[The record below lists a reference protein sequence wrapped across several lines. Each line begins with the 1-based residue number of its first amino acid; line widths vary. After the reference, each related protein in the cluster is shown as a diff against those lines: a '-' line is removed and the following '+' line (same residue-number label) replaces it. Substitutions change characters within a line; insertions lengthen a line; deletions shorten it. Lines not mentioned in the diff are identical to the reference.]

1 VPTVTATDTAAFAA
15 APPATATSEA
25 PPARSRT
32 LRLVPGPVWP
42 SGPDHGLETPQSP
55 FENGHSPEQ
64 PTLPLEFCLP
74 NGLPAIPTVPEL
86 VVRHPRSSI
95 VPWAA
100 RLAQAV
106 LEVVAAERPVAQLT
120 SWVQPEIY
128 RRLERRHQLTAR
140 LVDPSRPRGRAA
152 DQVQSVHVCHP
163 TPQIAEVSVVTRGS
177 DRCRALA
184 LRLEWR
190 KGRWICTELDWA

>member
-1 VPTVTATDTAAFAA
+1 MPALAASN
-15 APPATATSEA
+15 PPAN
-25 PPARSRT
+25 PPEPTPPR

-42 SGPDHGLETPQSP
+42 CSPDRELDAPLGRAAAAQS
-55 FENGHSPEQ
+55 EQ
-64 PTLPLEFCLP
+64 PPLPLEFCLP
-74 NGLPAIPTVPEL
+74 SGLPAVPAVPEL

-106 LEVVAAERPVAQLT
+106 LEVVAAERPVTQLT
-120 SWVQPEIY
+120 SWVQPEVY

-140 LVDPSRPRGRAA
+140 CVDNSRPRGRTAE
-152 DQVQSVHVCHP
+152 QVRSVHVCHP
-163 TPQIAEVSVVTRGS
+163 SPEVAEVSIVTKGA

-184 LRLEWR
+184 LRLEWQ
-190 KGRWICTELDWA
+190 KGRWLCTELDWA

>member
-1 VPTVTATDTAAFAA
+1 MPLTAADATT
-15 APPATATSEA
+15 PPATL
-25 PPARSRT
+25 ARLPEPGSRT

-42 SGPDHGLETPQSP
+42 SSPDHGPDDQRAGSGRSLT
-55 FENGHSPEQ
+55 HVQ
-64 PTLPLEFCLP
+64 PTLPLQFCLP
-74 NGLPAIPTVPEL
+74 NGLPAVPAVPEL
-86 VVRHPRSSI
+86 VVRHPSSSI

-120 SWVQPEIY
+120 SWVRPELY
-128 RRLERRHQLTAR
+128 RRLERRHHLTAR
-140 LVDPSRPRGRAA
+140 QVDPSRPRGRAA

-163 TPQIAEVSVVTRGS
+163 TPEVAEVSVVTKGS
-177 DRCRALA
+177 ERCRALA

-190 KGRWICTELDWA
+190 KGRWLCTELDWA